1 MTPFVLFIAF
11 RHVRKRGLQSGL
23 TVLGVSVGVMVLVT
37 ALSLTNGFITQLIDS
52 TLQATPHLVLQS
64 FDGSPLLDKPEILA
78 NLNDK
83 PEITAAAPFL
93 TSQAL
98 ITRRANTTLGLGG
111 SQGFTQLIGIR
122 PELTEKVL
130 DLPIIT
136 EQSTAITS
144 NNGIVLGRS
153 LARRQLGVTSG
164 EEILINDIRGNRAF
178 FSLVGTFEVGNELID
193 GIVSY
198 ISIDNL
204 QKYLDLDSK
213 ITGYYIRLY
222 EPDKASAI
230 GIRLGNEFDLQP
242 LSWEHLFSNLLHQL
256 RLQKALISAV
266 VFLII
271 LVAAMGITNILVLT
285 VAEKTEEIAIL
296 RTLGASSRQILAI
309 FTIEGF
315 MLGLTGT
322 LLGTLLG
329 IGISLYFRFQPY
341 PLPGDLYFI
350 TELPVQLQWLDFVW
364 VGLLSITTSAMAGLL
379 PARRAS
385 RLLPANVLR

>member
-1 MTPFVLFIAF
+1 MAPFVLFIAF
-11 RHVRKRGLQSGL
+11 RHIRKRGLQSGL
-23 TVLGVSVGVMVLVT
+23 TVLGVGVGVMVLIT
-37 ALSLTNGFITQLIDS
+37 ALSLTNGFIAQLINS

-64 FDGSPLLDKPEILA
+64 FDGSTHQDKPEMLTR
-78 NLNDK
+78 LNGM
-83 PEITAAAPFL
+83 PEVAAAAPFL

-98 ITRRANTTLGLGG
+98 IARRANKTLGLRG
-111 SQGFTQLIGIR
+111 SQGFTQLIGIEPDLMR
-122 PELTEKVL
+122 KVL
-130 DLPIIT
+130 DLPVLT
-136 EQSTAITS
+136 QQSTAITS
-144 NNGIVLGRS
+144 DNGIVLGTS
-153 LARRQLGVTSG
+153 LARRQLGITLG

-198 ISIDNL
+198 ISISNL
-204 QKYLDLDSK
+204 QKYLGLDSE
-213 ITGYYIRLY
+213 ITGYYIRLH

-230 GIRLGNEFDLQP
+230 GIHLGNDFNMQP
-242 LSWEHLFSNLLHQL
+242 FSWEHLFSNLLHQL

-266 VFLII
+266 VFLIV
-271 LVAAMGITNILVLT
+271 LVAAMGITNILVLS

-296 RTLGASSRQILAI
+296 RALGTSSRQILAI

-315 MLGLTGT
+315 ILGLTGT
-322 LLGTLLG
+322 IIGMLFG
-329 IGISLYFRFQPY
+329 IGTSLYFRFQPY

-364 VGLLSITTSAMAGLL
+364 VGLLSITTSILAGLL

-385 RLLPANVLR
+385 RLLPGNVLR

>member
-11 RHVRKRGLQSGL
+11 RHIRKRGLQSGL
-23 TVLGVSVGVMVLVT
+23 TVLGVGVGVMVLIT
-37 ALSLTNGFITQLIDS
+37 ALSLTNGFIAQLINS

-64 FDGSPLLDKPEILA
+64 FDGSTHQDKPEILTR
-78 NLNDK
+78 LNAM
-83 PEITAAAPFL
+83 PEVAAAAPFL

-98 ITRRANTTLGLGG
+98 IARRANKTLGLRG
-111 SQGFTQLIGIR
+111 SQGFTQLIGIEPDLMR
-122 PELTEKVL
+122 KVL
-130 DLPIIT
+130 DLPVLT
-136 EQSTAITS
+136 QQSTAITS
-144 NNGIVLGRS
+144 DNGIVLGKS
-153 LARRQLGVTSG
+153 LARRQLGITSG

-198 ISIDNL
+198 ISISNL
-204 QKYLDLDSK
+204 QKYLGLDSE
-213 ITGYYIRLY
+213 ITGYYIRLH

-230 GIRLGNEFDLQP
+230 GIHLGNDFNMQP
-242 LSWEHLFSNLLHQL
+242 FSWEHLFSNLLHQL

-266 VFLII
+266 VFLIV
-271 LVAAMGITNILVLT
+271 LVAAMGITNILVLS

-296 RTLGASSRQILAI
+296 RALGTSSRQILAI
-309 FTIEGF
+309 FTMEGF
-315 MLGLTGT
+315 ILGLTGT
-322 LLGTLLG
+322 ILGMLFG
-329 IGISLYFRFQPY
+329 IGTSLYFRFQPY

-364 VGLLSITTSAMAGLL
+364 VGLLSITTSILAGLL

>member
-1 MTPFVLFIAF
+1 VTPFVLFIAF

-222 EPDKASAI
+222 EPDKAS
-230 GIRLGNEFDLQP
+230 
-242 LSWEHLFSNLLHQL
+242 
-256 RLQKALISAV
+256 
-266 VFLII
+266 
-271 LVAAMGITNILVLT
+271 
-285 VAEKTEEIAIL
+285 
-296 RTLGASSRQILAI
+296 
-309 FTIEGF
+309 
-315 MLGLTGT
+315 
-322 LLGTLLG
+322 
-329 IGISLYFRFQPY
+329 
-341 PLPGDLYFI
+341 
-350 TELPVQLQWLDFVW
+350 
-364 VGLLSITTSAMAGLL
+364 
-379 PARRAS
+379 
-385 RLLPANVLR
+385 